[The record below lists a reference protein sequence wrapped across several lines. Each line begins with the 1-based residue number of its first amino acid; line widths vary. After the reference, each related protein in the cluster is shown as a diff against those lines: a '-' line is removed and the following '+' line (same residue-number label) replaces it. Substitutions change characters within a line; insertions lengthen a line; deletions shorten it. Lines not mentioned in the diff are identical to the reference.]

1 MMQVRMDWRW
11 PAWLLASIAL
21 AVAQSGWFHVRA
33 AGAGAPANMPGPLGG
48 PQIAVD
54 VNTMTGQK
62 APSFVL
68 RDGNGKEYKVVPGRG
83 RPLVVISH
91 MGYY

>member
-1 MMQVRMDWRW
+1 MATRFDR
-11 PAWLLASIAL
+11 ALAACLLAAIAL
-21 AVAQSGWFHVRA
+21 AVAPGAWFPVRA
-33 AGAGAPANMPGPLGG
+33 ADPGGPANIPGPLGG

-54 VNTMTGQK
+54 VNTMIGQK

-68 RDGNGKEYKVVPGRG
+68 RDGPGREHKVVPGRG